1 MTPGTE
7 TTNQLVTEIQAFEA
21 LRGELEKNHMGKFV
35 VFKDNDFIGAWDTLD
50 AAATEAVTRFGR
62 GPYLIRQVGTPP
74 PTIPASVLFRH
85 QMSA

>member
-50 AAATEAVTRFGR
+50 ESSPFLVETLRD
-62 GPYLIRQVGTPP
+62 
-74 PTIPASVLFRH
+74 S
-85 QMSA
+85 